1 MRTPSSDIDVILTT
15 DWRRQISTT
24 ADRESRNLYAVTARI
39 VSIQLCPGH
48 REPMRGVTT
57 AKLVEGVG
65 IDGDKHASAASK
77 RQVLLADKE
86 ALDAVAVL
94 PGTIKENV
102 TVEGVDVMR
111 LPTGTRVRLGSSAVL
126 EITAIC
132 EPCFRMDEIR
142 DGLRAELEGRRGM
155 VSRVVQGGIISVG
168 DAIVIERSEPL
179 AS

>member
-1 MRTPSSDIDVILTT
+1 M
-15 DWRRQISTT
+15 
-24 ADRESRNLYAVTARI
+24 
-39 VSIQLCPGH
+39 
-48 REPMRGVTT
+48 
-57 AKLVEGVG
+57 KLVRSATLIEGLG
-65 IDGDKHASAASK
+65 IDGDRQASAESR

-86 ALDAVAVL
+86 ALDAVGVL

-111 LPTGTRVRLGSSAVL
+111 LPAGSRVRLGGSAVL
-126 EITAIC
+126 EIAAVC

-155 VSRVVQGGIISVG
+155 LARVVEGGTIGVG
-168 DAIVIERSEPL
+168 DAIRIEQSEPL

>member
-1 MRTPSSDIDVILTT
+1 M
-15 DWRRQISTT
+15 
-24 ADRESRNLYAVTARI
+24 
-39 VSIQLCPGH
+39 QL
-48 REPMRGVTT
+48 VTT
-57 AKLVEGVG
+57 ANLVTDLG
-65 IDGDKHASAASK
+65 IEGDKHASAASK

-86 ALDAVAVL
+86 ALDAVGVL

-111 LPTGTRVRLGSSAVL
+111 LPAGTRMRLGRSAVL

-142 DGLRAELEGRRGM
+142 DGLQAELEGRRGM
-155 VSRVVQGGIISVG
+155 VSRVVQGGTISVG
-168 DAIVIERSEPL
+168 DTITIELSESL

>member
-1 MRTPSSDIDVILTT
+1 MQQVP
-15 DWRRQISTT
+15 
-24 ADRESRNLYAVTARI
+24 TAR
-39 VSIQLCPGH
+39 
-48 REPMRGVTT
+48 
-57 AKLVEGVG
+57 LVEGVG
-65 IDGDKHASAASK
+65 IEGDKHASAASK
-77 RQVLLADKE
+77 RQVLLADRE

-111 LPTGTRVRLGSSAVL
+111 LPAGTRLRLGGSAVL

-155 VSRVVQGGIISVG
+155 LARVVEGGTIGVG
-168 DAIVIERSEPL
+168 DAIRIEQSEPL

>member
-1 MRTPSSDIDVILTT
+1 
-15 DWRRQISTT
+15 
-24 ADRESRNLYAVTARI
+24 VTARI

-48 REPMRGVTT
+48 REPMQQVPT

-65 IDGDKHASAASK
+65 IEGDKHASAASK
-77 RQVLLADKE
+77 RQVLLADRE

-111 LPTGTRVRLGSSAVL
+111 LPAGTRLRLGGTAVL

-155 VSRVVQGGIISVG
+155 LARVVVGGTIGVG
-168 DAIVIERSEPL
+168 DAIRIEQSEPL

>member
-1 MRTPSSDIDVILTT
+1 MQLVA
-15 DWRRQISTT
+15 T
-24 ADRESRNLYAVTARI
+24 AT
-39 VSIQLCPGH
+39 
-48 REPMRGVTT
+48 
-57 AKLVEGVG
+57 LVADLG
-65 IDGDKHASAASK
+65 IEGDKHASAASK

-86 ALDAVAVL
+86 ALDAVGVL

-111 LPTGTRVRLGSSAVL
+111 LPAGTRMRLGRRAVL
-126 EITAIC
+126 EITAVC

-155 VSRVVQGGIISVG
+155 VSRVVHSGTINVG
-168 DAIVIERSEPL
+168 DPITIEQSEPL

>member
-1 MRTPSSDIDVILTT
+1 ME
-15 DWRRQISTT
+15 
-24 ADRESRNLYAVTARI
+24 AREKSRNLYAVTARI

-48 REPMRGVTT
+48 REPMQQVAT
-57 AKLVEGVG
+57 ANLVGGVG
-65 IDGDKHASAASK
+65 IDGDKHAGAASK

-94 PGTIKENV
+94 PGTIKENI
-102 TVEGVDVMR
+102 TVEGVDVMQ
-111 LPTGTRVRLGSSAVL
+111 LSAGTRLRLGRSAVL

-155 VSRVVQGGIISVG
+155 VSRVVSSGSISVG
-168 DAIVIERSEPL
+168 DAISIERSEPL